1 MIVPFDQYQRYQ
13 TLSDIVKR
21 IKEHSGQTQL
31 KVLEIGANEQR
42 NLEKFLPDEDIY
54 YSDIT
59 LPEHLLADP
68 KFFIADATNLEGIE
82 DNSFDVVVA
91 GDVFEHIPKAGRK
104 DFLKETARVARY
116 ASVLCFPFAA
126 PHVEAAEQRANEY
139 FKTICGED
147 YIWLFEH
154 IDNGLPGADVV
165 DGFLGELGL
174 CYSRFEHGDI
184 RMWEEMTKCH
194 FYTCFM
200 DKLIPYREEID
211 KYYNEN
217 VYCYDTSDENYRNFY
232 IVFKDEAEQGFFD
245 QIAKEIFTAPP
256 AEAKLYEDIKKLC
269 KEVKEIFELRQ
280 RLWLQ
285 ETQIKNRDSYGSWN
299 GESLVGQEFSA
310 YYDMGEGYSI
320 ENMKMRQALMEG
332 KNTGDQ
338 MIRIDVPAG
347 CKKLRFD
354 PLEGSYCV
362 IKNLDVLTNCGVVN
376 YKTNGFTCG
385 EYIIFA
391 TDDPTVE
398 IEIGNLPIAWVGFR
412 GEVYLLREKNIQQ
425 LLVGSASRNL
435 KNYAELQEKSAR
447 LDMQSQELQREREQR
462 AALEADHAAQ
472 NERLQQLE
480 AQYQDV
486 LAHYN
491 RIVGSKAYRLTK
503 PVRLCARGTK
513 KLLKSNKYTYKMAR
527 GVKCAKENGMA
538 YTYRKTKEKVKNK
551 LGKSQTAAVAP
562 QPVVT
567 SQQLLDFENSIELE
581 PIPED
586 IKFSILV
593 PLYNTEERFLRA
605 MIESVLIQRYGNW
618 ELCLADGSTP
628 EYGYVE
634 KVCME
639 YAQKDSRIRYNR
651 LTENRGISGNTNAC
665 AEMAT
670 GQYIVLFD
678 HDDYMSSLALY
689 ENARAI
695 YATDADVLYS
705 DEDHVT
711 EDERHV
717 FPLYKPDWSRD
728 LLYSQMYVCHLF
740 VFKKSLFEKIGGF
753 RKEFDGSQDYDLM
766 LRFSQETERILHIPK
781 RLYSWRECST
791 STAVNAQ
798 SKPYAHFAGLNAL
811 NDHLKQR
818 YGEHA
823 YANETENLF
832 VFETRFDTMKDK
844 PLVSIIM
851 PMKDHWDMSRDCVDS
866 ILEKSTYENYEIL
879 ILDNRSEQPDTFRWF
894 EQVQQK
900 DSRVKVLRADMEFN
914 WSKLNNFG
922 IRHAKGDVFIF
933 MNNDMKVI
941 SPDWMERLCENALRE
956 EIGVVGP
963 MLLFEDD
970 TIQHA
975 GIVVGFGGWAD
986 HVFRG
991 MEPVHCGSP
1000 YVSPMVSR
1008 NVTAVTGACMAISR
1022 ETIETIGDFDDS
1034 FIICGSDVEI
1044 CIRAYE
1050 MGFNN
1055 LYNSRAKLYHLES
1068 KSRDASKI
1076 PEIDFKRSYECYTPY
1091 RENGDPFYNPNL
1103 DYNSIEPRER
1113 EDKMNLVNVRD
1124 YLKHNRITG
1133 PIGRKV
1139 KKFIIGDLDQP
1150 GNKIPETRIPEIE
1163 PLNGRPMEELG
1174 DTMRLNILSP
1184 SVDKMH
1190 VFGGISTAL
1199 KFYEALGAQ
1208 LGCPVRIIVTD
1219 APVVWENAVQVDGYK
1234 MVPAEEN
1241 SMEMRQVVPFCD
1253 RAGKTFPVG
1262 KNDIFLATAWWTAY
1276 TISEVMKWQADYY
1289 KQPVKPMLY
1298 MVQDYEPGFYP
1309 WSSRYL
1315 MADSTYKMDIPTVAI
1330 LNSTLLKDHFENNGY
1345 QFARSYSFD
1354 PVLNETLK
1362 EYLFAHEKDYKR
1374 KKQILIYGR
1383 PSVER
1388 NALELI
1394 VASLKEWAKTYPEA
1408 SEWTILSAGESFAD
1422 IPVDEN
1428 ISIQSIGKLSLEDYG
1443 RTMLETSI
1451 GISLMVSPHPSYP
1464 PLEMSTFGI
1473 RTITNCYGSKDLG
1486 SFNEN
1491 MISVKNCS
1499 QGSICAELT
1508 RLCETYSEEGVIGK
1522 NDSYLNNNNIFGEI
1536 VEDLASYLKSC

>member
-13 TLSDIVKR
+13 TLSDVVKR
-21 IKEHSGQTQL
+21 IKEHTGKNQL

-54 YSDIT
+54 FSDIT

-82 DNSFDVVVA
+82 DDQFDVVVA

-104 DFLKETARVARY
+104 DFLKETARVSKY
-116 ASVLCFPFAA
+116 AAVMCFPFAA
-126 PHVEAAEQRANEY
+126 PHVESAEQRTNEY

-165 DGFLGELGL
+165 DNFLSELGL
-174 CYSRFEHGDI
+174 YHSRFEHGDI
-184 RMWEEMTKCH
+184 RIWEEMTKVH

-200 DKLIPYREEID
+200 DKLIPYRQEID

-217 VYCYDTSDENYRNFY
+217 VYGYDRTDENYRNFY
-232 IVFKDEAEQGFFD
+232 IVFKQKEEQEFFD
-245 QIAKEIFTAPP
+245 QLAEVIFTAPKP
-256 AEAKLYEDIKKLC
+256 EMRLYEDIKKLC
-269 KEVKEIFELRQ
+269 REVKEIFELRQ
-280 RLWLQ
+280 RLWIQ
-285 ETQIKNRDSYGSWN
+285 ENEIDSKKAHGRW
-299 GESLVGQEFSA
+299 VGDTLSAQGYSA
-310 YYDMGEGYSI
+310 YFDMGEGYSL
-320 ENMKMRQALMEG
+320 ENMKSKEVLLQEQQSEDGLV
-332 KNTGDQ
+332 
-338 MIRIDVPAG
+338 RIAIPAG

-362 IKNLDVLTNCGVVN
+362 IKNLSVLTNQGVVN
-376 YKTNGFTCG
+376 YTTNGAVYG
-385 EYIIFA
+385 EYIVFP
-391 TDDPTVE
+391 TDDPV
-398 IEIGNLPIAWVGFR
+398 IEVDVTSFPVAWVGFQA
-412 GEVYLLREKNIQQ
+412 EVYLLDEQNIRQ
-425 LLVGSASRNL
+425 LLVRSASE
-435 KNYAELQEKSAR
+435 KNTLYSQLAHNSRELEYERQQNQMLAASNQEKDA
-447 LDMQSQELQREREQR
+447 
-462 AALEADHAAQ
+462 
-472 NERLQQLE
+472 RLQQLE
-480 AQYQDV
+480 AQYAEV
-486 LAHYN
+486 MARYN
-491 RIVGSKAYRLTK
+491 RIVQSKPYRLAK
-503 PVRLCARGTK
+503 PAVKGMRGVK
-513 KLLKSNKYTYKMAR
+513 KVLKKNKVTHKLGR
-527 GVKCAKENGMA
+527 GVKCLKENGVS
-538 YTYRKTKEKVKNK
+538 YTYDRTKQKIKGK
-551 LGKSQTAAVAP
+551 LGKGQPEQAP
-562 QPVVT
+562 IPVVT
-567 SQQLLDFENSIELE
+567 SQELLNFENSLQLE

-605 MIESVLIQRYGNW
+605 MIESVLMQRYGNW

-628 EYGYVE
+628 GHEFVE
-634 KVCME
+634 RVCME
-639 YAQKDSRIRYNR
+639 YAQKDNRVRYQK
-651 LTENRGISGNTNAC
+651 LAENKGISGNTNAC
-665 AEMAT
+665 ADMAT
-670 GQYIVLFD
+670 GDYIVLFD
-678 HDDYMSSLALY
+678 HDDYMSTLALY

-711 EDERHV
+711 EDERHL

-740 VFKKSLFEKIGGF
+740 VFKKSLFDKIGGF
-753 RKEFDGSQDYDLM
+753 RKEYDGSQDYDLM
-766 LRFSQETERILHIPK
+766 LRFSQETEKIMHIPK

-791 STAVNAQ
+791 STAANAQ

-811 NDHLKQR
+811 NDHLKKR
-818 YGEHA
+818 YGDVA
-823 YANETENLF
+823 YAGETENTF
-832 VFETRFDTMKDK
+832 VFEARFKTMEHQ

-851 PMKDHWDMSRDCVDS
+851 PMKDHHEMSRDCIDS
-866 ILEKSTYENYEIL
+866 ILEKSTYQNFEIL
-879 ILDNRSEQPDTFRWF
+879 ILDNRSEKAETFQWF
-894 EQVQQK
+894 TDVQKK
-900 DSRVKVLRADMEFN
+900 DSRIRVLKADMEFN

-922 IRHAKGDVFIF
+922 IRHAKGDIYIF

-963 MLLFEDD
+963 MLLFEDG

-986 HVFRG
+986 HIFRG

-1022 ETIETIGDFDDS
+1022 DTIDKIGGFDES
-1034 FIICGSDVEI
+1034 FLVCGSDVEI

-1050 MGFNN
+1050 MGLNN
-1055 LYNSRAKLYHLES
+1055 LYNSRVKLYHLES
-1068 KSRDASKI
+1068 KSRDASKV
-1076 PEIDFKRSYECYTPY
+1076 PEIDFKRSYEVYTPY
-1091 RENGDPFYNPNL
+1091 REHGDPYFNMNL
-1103 DYNSIEPRER
+1103 DYNSYVPRER
-1113 EDKMNLVNVRD
+1113 EDKMNLVNVRN
-1124 YLKHNRITG
+1124 YLKNNRITG

-1150 GNKIPETRIPEIE
+1150 GNQVPVTKIPEIE
-1163 PLNGRPMEELG
+1163 PMNGRPMEELG
-1174 DTMRLNILSP
+1174 DTLRLNILSP
-1184 SVDKMH
+1184 SVDKKH

-1199 KFYEALGAQ
+1199 KFYESLAAK

-1219 APVVWENAVQVDGYK
+1219 APVVWEDAVQVDGYK
-1234 MVPAEEN
+1234 LVPAEEN

-1262 KNDIFLATAWWTAY
+1262 KNDIFLATAWWSAY
-1276 TISEVMKWQADYY
+1276 NISEVMRWQADYY
-1289 KQPVKPMLY
+1289 KQEMKPMLY

-1330 LNSTLLKDHFENNGY
+1330 INSTLLKEHFENNGY
-1345 QFARSYSFD
+1345 KFARSYSFD
-1354 PVLNETLK
+1354 PVLNDNLR

-1394 VASLKEWAKTYPEA
+1394 VASLKEWAKTYPKA
-1408 SEWTILSAGESFAD
+1408 SEWTILAAGESFAD
-1422 IPVDEN
+1422 IPITEEMA
-1428 ISIQSIGKLSLEDYG
+1428 IQSVGKLSLEEYG
-1443 RTMLETSI
+1443 RCMLETSI

-1491 MISVKNCS
+1491 MISIQNCS
-1499 QGSICAELT
+1499 QGNICKELIQ
-1508 RLCETYSEEGVIGK
+1508 LCETYSEEGKIGR
-1522 NDSYLNNNNIFGEI
+1522 NEAYLNSGNIFEEI
-1536 VEDLASYLKSC
+1536 VEDLTAYLKQ